1 MDYKDLEN
9 GFEFLDNMEELKET
23 VRQIE
28 ELRDQIK
35 EPIFND
41 LNAEA
46 LRMSTL
52 QTVEGT
58 LINFKTLL
66 SLSTMFVEMINKAE
80 EVKEDEW

>member
-9 GFEFLDNMEELKET
+9 GFEFLDNIEELKET

-35 EPIFND
+35 EPRLD
-41 LNAEA
+41 DVNAQA
-46 LRMSTL
+46 LRMATL

-66 SLSTMFVEMINKAE
+66 SLSTMFVEMINK
-80 EVKEDEW
+80 EVKEDE

>member
-35 EPIFND
+35 EPRLD
-41 LNAEA
+41 DVNAQA
-46 LRMSTL
+46 LRMATL

-66 SLSTMFVEMINKAE
+66 SLSTMFVEMINK
-80 EVKEDEW
+80 EVKEDER

>member
-80 EVKEDEW
+80 EVKEDE

>member
-28 ELRDQIK
+28 ELRDTIK
-35 EPIFND
+35 EPIFDD
-41 LNAEA
+41 LNAQA

-66 SLSTMFVEMINKAE
+66 SLSTMFVEMINK
-80 EVKEDEW
+80 EVTEDE

>member
-28 ELRDQIK
+28 ELRDKIK

-41 LNAEA
+41 VNAQA
-46 LRMSTL
+46 LRLSTL

-66 SLSTMFVEMINKAE
+66 SLSTMFVEMINK
-80 EVKEDEW
+80 EVKEDE

>member
-28 ELRDQIK
+28 ELRDKIK
-35 EPIFND
+35 EPRFND
-41 LNAEA
+41 VNAQA
-46 LRMSTL
+46 LRLSTL

-66 SLSTMFVEMINKAE
+66 SLSTMFVEMINK
-80 EVKEDEW
+80 EVKEDE

>member
-28 ELRDQIK
+28 ELRDQIR

-80 EVKEDEW
+80 EVKEDE

>member
-28 ELRDQIK
+28 ELRDQVK
-35 EPIFND
+35 EPRLD
-41 LNAEA
+41 DVNAQA
-46 LRMSTL
+46 LRMATL

-66 SLSTMFVEMINKAE
+66 SLSTMFVEMINK

>member
-28 ELRDQIK
+28 ELRDKIK

-41 LNAEA
+41 VNAQA
-46 LRMSTL
+46 LRLSTL

-66 SLSTMFVEMINKAE
+66 SLSTMFVEMINK

>member
-35 EPIFND
+35 EPRLD
-41 LNAEA
+41 DVNAQA
-46 LRMSTL
+46 LRMATL

-66 SLSTMFVEMINKAE
+66 SLSTMFVEMINK
-80 EVKEDEW
+80 EVKEDE

>member
-1 MDYKDLEN
+1 MDYKDLDN
-9 GFEFLDNMEELKET
+9 GFEFLDNIEELKET

-35 EPIFND
+35 EPRLD
-41 LNAEA
+41 DVNAQA
-46 LRMSTL
+46 LRMATL

-66 SLSTMFVEMINKAE
+66 SLSTMFVEMINK
-80 EVKEDEW
+80 EVKEDE

>member
-28 ELRDQIK
+28 ELRDKIK
-35 EPIFND
+35 EPRFND
-41 LNAEA
+41 VNAQA
-46 LRMSTL
+46 LRLSTL

-66 SLSTMFVEMINKAE
+66 SLSTMFVEMINK

>member
-35 EPIFND
+35 EPRLD
-41 LNAEA
+41 DVNAQA
-46 LRMSTL
+46 LRMATL

-66 SLSTMFVEMINKAE
+66 SLSTMFVEMINK